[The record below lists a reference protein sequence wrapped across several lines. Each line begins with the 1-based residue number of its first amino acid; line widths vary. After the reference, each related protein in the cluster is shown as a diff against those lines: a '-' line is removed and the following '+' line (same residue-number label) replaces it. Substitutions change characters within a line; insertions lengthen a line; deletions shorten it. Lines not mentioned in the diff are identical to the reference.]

1 VQVAKREIPNSNERN
16 VFIEGAPDR
25 YEIARVMIQQIVHE
39 HIKITESLRILGA
52 AEVNPFPGPHT
63 LMPVQ
68 ALMSDVVIGT
78 SG

>member
-1 VQVAKREIPNSNERN
+1 MQVAKREIPNSNQRN

-25 YEIARVMIQQIVHE
+25 YEIARVMIQSIVHE

-63 LMPVQ
+63 LMPV
-68 ALMSDVVIGT
+68 
-78 SG
+78 